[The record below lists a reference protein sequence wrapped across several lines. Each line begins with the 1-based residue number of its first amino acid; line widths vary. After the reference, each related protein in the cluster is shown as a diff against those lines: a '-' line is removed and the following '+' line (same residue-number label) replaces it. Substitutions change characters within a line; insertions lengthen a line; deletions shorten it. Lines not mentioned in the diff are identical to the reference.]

1 MFRADKIFKNV
12 KFLGQHK
19 SELIICHGD
28 DQGMVLYRVDALV
41 KLSGISPWAVC
52 SFNDYFL
59 FQEDNGGSLD
69 YIRTD
74 EGQQNS
80 AARIEGTFYLFRNI
94 VDGQNLYI
102 PTYF

>member
-12 KFLGQHK
+12 KFLVQHK

-28 DQGMVLYRVDALV
+28 DQGMVLYRVDAPV

-59 FQEDNGGSLD
+59 FQQDNGGSLD